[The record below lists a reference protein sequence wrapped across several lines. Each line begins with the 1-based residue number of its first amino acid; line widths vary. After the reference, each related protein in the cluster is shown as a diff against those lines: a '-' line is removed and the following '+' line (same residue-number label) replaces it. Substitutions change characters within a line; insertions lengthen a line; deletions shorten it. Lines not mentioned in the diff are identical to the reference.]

1 MCSRARRFVGTWFS
15 TFSGCA
21 RAVARAASRARR
33 RRVRALRSRARRVA
47 RSLSRYITRL
57 RGYHDALALG
67 EESYYHTPG
76 KLREMQRR
84 ESECDGWMRE
94 CRAAWT
100 DTIAAEDLAAARQ
113 ANRTRRR
120 LRWTAAH
127 GSRLPSR

>member
-1 MCSRARRFVGTWFS
+1 MTVEYTDSDELDEAAPYTVEAADDPAEPDAKQVRPVGGSWS
-15 TFSGCA
+15 D
-21 RAVARAASRARR
+21 AS
-33 RRVRALRSRARRVA
+33 L
-47 RSLSRYITRL
+47 T
-57 RGYHDALALG
+57 
-67 EESYYHTPG
+67 TPG

-127 GSRLPSR
+127 GPRLPSR

>member
-1 MCSRARRFVGTWFS
+1 MLARAPLRRHVVLHLQRVRDVAHARRV
-15 TFSGCA
+15 SGA
-21 RAVARAASRARR
+21 PP
-33 RRVRALRSRARRVA
+33 RVRALRSRARRVA
-47 RSLSRYITRL
+47 RALSRYITRL

>member
-1 MCSRARRFVGTWFS
+1 MICVLGRRFIGTQYS
-15 TFSGCA
+15 TFTA
-21 RAVARAASRARR
+21 
-33 RRVRALRSRARRVA
+33 
-47 RSLSRYITRL
+47 YITRL